1 MYIGMKSHYTR
12 TERRGEKKG
21 GKEGG
26 KRRGEKKEGLRLP
39 HLVVQQL
46 DT

>member
-26 KRRGEKKEGLRLP
+26 KRRKVYGSLIW
-39 HLVVQQL
+39 
-46 DT
+46 